1 MFSLVSI
8 PSDDQR
14 YFLLGE
20 KCGVGV
26 GGKSMPACLENRIL
40 SACFFF
46 SLPKSHNKLLHKHNP
61 RWNRGKKARFGIR
74 DPSTCQTIISI
85 AFLLER
91 RIGKVLMKYKY

>member
-46 SLPKSHNKLLHKHNP
+46 PFLNL
-61 RWNRGKKARFGIR
+61 
-74 DPSTCQTIISI
+74 IISFCTNI
-85 AFLLER
+85 TLDG
-91 RIGKVLMKYKY
+91 IGEKGTFWYQRSLYMSDHY

>member
-1 MFSLVSI
+1 MW
-8 PSDDQR
+8 
-14 YFLLGE
+14 
-20 KCGVGV
+20 
-26 GGKSMPACLENRIL
+26 GGGRGKEHACLLRKQNSQCL
-40 SACFFF
+40 FFF